1 MSTTIGTAQS
11 IITLTTN
18 AVTSQQFYYFTK
30 FVSEPLNQTSIAA
43 NTWTYNFAA
52 RSPVSGF
59 ANYPTGSTN
68 QPVRVH
74 VYVWRPS
81 NGTKVGTILDGT
93 SASTVDEC
101 VSSSLL
107 VCQTTFSGAAV
118 SSIQTNDVIIC
129 EIWHVLTQ
137 SLGSAVACEFAYDG
151 TTANT
156 TKNATVTNHASFL
169 ETPENISFV
178 GATTPVSQTSIHKYS
193 IRQYIAQ
200 TSIQK
205 YSIRQ
210 YLLQTSIQK
219 YNLLK
224 NLLQTSIQKYAI
236 RKAVIQT
243 TIQKYNIF
251 AILVL
256 MQTSIH
262 KYNLRKNILQASIHK
277 YNLRRF
283 VPTTTNIQKY
293 AILKAL
299 IQTSIHK
306 YNLRKAIIQ
315 TTIQKYS
322 LGGVLLLISRQKYH
336 ILRFVA
342 VLTNIHKY
350 AIRKNVAATT
360 SIQKYSVKK
369 FVTQTTIH
377 KYNNAGGV
385 LPPIDMTQANVK
397 TYSNKFIVKV

>member
-1 MSTTIGTAQS
+1 MNPTIGTAQS

-52 RSPVSGF
+52 RSPVAGF
-59 ANYPTGSTN
+59 ANYPTGSAN

-101 VSSSLL
+101 TSSSLL

-137 SLGSAVACEFAYDG
+137 SLGSAVLCEFAYDG

-156 TKNATVTNHASFL
+156 TKNATVTNHASFI
-169 ETPENISFV
+169 ETPETISFV
-178 GATTPVSQTSIHKYS
+178 GATTPLTQTTIQKYSIRQNVAQTSIHKYS
-193 IRQYIAQ
+193 
-200 TSIQK
+200 
-205 YSIRQ
+205 
-210 YLLQTSIQK
+210 
-219 YNLLK
+219 
-224 NLLQTSIQKYAI
+224 
-236 RKAVIQT
+236 
-243 TIQKYNIF
+243 
-251 AILVL
+251 
-256 MQTSIH
+256 
-262 KYNLRKNILQASIHK
+262 LRT
-277 YNLRRF
+277 F
-283 VPTTTNIQKY
+283 
-293 AILKAL
+293 L

-306 YNLRKAIIQ
+306 YNLLKYLVQ

-322 LGGVLLLISRQKYH
+322 LRAFLAQTSIQKYRMGGMV
-336 ILRFVA
+336 IAASIQKYNLRKY
-342 VLTNIHKY
+342 LSQTNIHKY
-350 AIRKNVAATT
+350 NILKFVAITT
-360 SIQKYSVKK
+360 SIQKYAILKAVIQASIQKYNLKK
-369 FVTQTTIH
+369 LILQTTIH
-377 KYNNAGGV
+377 KYGLGGIV
-385 LPPIDMTQANVK
+385 LQLSKHKYTLRVFVAISNSIQKYALRKLVPQTNSIQKYVMRGAVLQTSTHKYNVIATVTTINMTETASK
-397 TYSNKFIVKV
+397 TYANKFITQV